1 MGILIKNCN
10 YVDVKEE
17 EIKTG
22 DILIEAEII
31 KRIDKD
37 IKTDDNQVINCK
49 GKYLLPG
56 LVDIHAH
63 FREPGFEYKET
74 IRTGSMAA
82 AKGGYTT
89 VFVMPNTNPVI
100 DNVKTLEELK
110 KIIEMDSII
119 NTLPIGAVSMGQKGK
134 ILTDIEEM
142 HKDGIYAVSDDGQP
156 IMNYTLME
164 KALVEANRVG
174 IPLLTHSEDKRLII
188 KGCINKGNISKELG
202 VEGIPRE
209 AENNMIKRDLEIAK
223 KLGLKLHICHV
234 STKEAVNMIR
244 KAKKEGVKVTCEV
257 TPHHF
262 SITDE
267 IVKEKMSIG
276 KVNPPLRTQEDVEEI
291 IKGIQDG
298 TIDAIATDHA
308 PHSNEEK
315 KLNLYDAPFG
325 ISGIELA
332 LPITITYLLE
342 RNYID
347 IIKLVKLMSF
357 NPSRIMGI
365 DKGRLYEGCVAD
377 LTLVDLNEE
386 FEVKEEDIVSKGT
399 NTPFIGERL
408 HGKVK
413 YTIVAGKIVYR
424 G

>member
-37 IKTDDNQVINCK
+37 IKTDNNQVINCK